1 MMTVYYDVLAR
12 IRAEYLE
19 MPGMNLTT
27 TQVQRLCGVEA
38 PACLKALSTLVHD
51 KFLCLKPNG
60 TYARVAEG
68 ITPRPQPRQAKAE
81 LRSSIRALA
90 KR

>member
-1 MMTVYYDVLAR
+1 MMTVDYDVLAR

-38 PACLKALSTLVHD
+38 PACLEALNTLVHD

-60 TYARVAEG
+60 TYTRVAEG
-68 ITPRPQPRQAKAE
+68 ITPQPRPAKAE
-81 LRSSIRALA
+81 LRSPIRAVS

>member
-1 MMTVYYDVLAR
+1 MKTVSYDVLAR

-19 MPGMNLTT
+19 MPGMSLTT

-38 PACLKALSTLVHD
+38 PACISALNTLVHD
-51 KFLCLKPNG
+51 RFLWLKENG

-68 ITPRPQPRQAKAE
+68 ATPRPRPAKAE
-81 LRSSIRALA
+81 LRLPIRAVSGH
-90 KR
+90 